1 MKLFFFP
8 RLNSPARMAVATVA
22 ALCLSACDDKP
33 ADVVKTAEQ
42 PAEQPAEAPAARPAE
57 ETAEAPVSL
66 ADSKEALFKHA
77 LFTMAQKV
85 TAPDLFPEM
94 NGEVK
99 TMLEMLDTYYTA
111 LCNEKGDAAERARV
125 ALMIAKTTRD
135 LGAFA
140 KAQAAYERALADIE
154 AAPKDDYAKSAA
166 LSGIG
171 SCLLAQNKAE
181 EALTWYEKALAVD
194 EEIYKAVAP
203 AEGEAVE
210 SDEVPAPL
218 AKAAANLLDS
228 YRCMGDCQ
236 NYNGDPEGA
245 LTTYKKGQDVINA
258 LKKLSPEMSVS
269 FVKLLTVL
277 GNLENAN
284 GKSKEA
290 LGAWVMAARICQALN
305 ANSPRLDI
313 KAETKR
319 CHDAL
324 VPAIQS
330 VAQKVKEEQEANG
343 ETAAAE
349 ASADIAQ
356 TEPLAPLPAAEPAPE
371 PAAAPAP
378 AAAPSPAATPAK
390 PQPTKPQPAKQNN
403 KRRR

>member
-1 MKLFFFP
+1 MKLFSFP
-8 RLNSPARMAVATVA
+8 RLNSPARLAVATVA

-33 ADVVKTAEQ
+33 ADEVKTAEQ
-42 PAEQPAEAPAARPAE
+42 PAETPAEQPAEKAE
-57 ETAEAPVSL
+57 QPEEQAAPVSL
-66 ADSKEALFKHA
+66 ADSKEALFNQS
-77 LFTMAQKV
+77 LFVMAQKV
-85 TAPDLFPEM
+85 TSPELFPEL
-94 NGEVK
+94 NSEVK
-99 TMLEMLDTYYTA
+99 TMLEMLETYYTA
-111 LCNEKGDAAERARV
+111 LCKENGDAAERARA

-135 LGAFA
+135 LSAYA
-140 KAQAAYERALADIE
+140 KAQTAYERALADIE

-181 EALTWYEKALAVD
+181 EALAWYEKALAVD

-203 AEGEAVE
+203 AEGETVE
-210 SDEVPAPL
+210 GDEVPAPL

-236 NYNGDPEGA
+236 NFNGDPEGA
-245 LTTYKKGQDVINA
+245 LATYKKGQDVINA
-258 LKKLSPEMSVS
+258 IKKLSPEMSVS

-319 CHDAL
+319 CHDGL

-330 VAQKVKEEQEANG
+330 VAKKLQDEQEANG
-343 ETAAAE
+343 ETTDAAAE
-349 ASADIAQ
+349 ATADIAQ
-356 TEPLAPLPAAEPAPE
+356 TEPLAPLPEATPAPTPE

-378 AAAPSPAATPAK
+378 APTPV
-390 PQPTKPQPAKQNN
+390 KPQPAKQNN

>member
-1 MKLFFFP
+1 MKFFP
-8 RLNSPARMAVATVA
+8 FSRFDGSARMTVAAVA

-33 ADVVKTAEQ
+33 ADEVKPAET
-42 PAEQPAEAPAARPAE
+42 PAEQKAEPAEQA
-57 ETAEAPVSL
+57 APVSL
-66 ADSKEALFKHA
+66 ADSKEALFNQA
-77 LFTMAQKV
+77 LFTIAKKV
-85 TAPDLFPEM
+85 TSPELFPEV

-99 TMLEMLDTYYTA
+99 TMLEMLETYYTA

-125 ALMIAKTTRD
+125 ALMIADTTRD
-135 LGAFA
+135 LHAYA
-140 KAQAAYERALADIE
+140 KAQGAYERALADIE
-154 AAPKDDYAKSAA
+154 AAPDKDAYAKSAA

-171 SCLLAQNKAE
+171 SCLLAQGKAT
-181 EALTWYEKALAVD
+181 EALTWYEKALAAD

-203 AEGEAVE
+203 AEGETVE
-210 SDEVPAPL
+210 GDEVPAPL

-236 NYNGDPEGA
+236 RAVDDPEAA
-245 LTTYKKGQDVINA
+245 LATYKKGQDVINA
-258 LKKLSPEMSVS
+258 IKKLSPEMSIS

-277 GNLENAN
+277 GNIENAN

-290 LGAWVMAARICQALN
+290 LGAWVMGARICQALN

-330 VAQKVKEEQEANG
+330 VAKKVQNEQEADG
-343 ETAAAE
+343 ENAGTTAE
-349 ASADIAQ
+349 AAADIAQ
-356 TEPLAPLPAAEPAPE
+356 TEPLAPLPAPEVKSEAAPE
-371 PAAAPAP
+371 PAP
-378 AAAPSPAATPAK
+378 AAAPAKPQPAK
-390 PQPTKPQPAKQNN
+390 PQPAKPQPAKPNN
-403 KRRR
+403 KNRR

>member
-1 MKLFFFP
+1 MKLFSFP
-8 RLNSPARMAVATVA
+8 RLNSPARLAVATVA

-33 ADVVKTAEQ
+33 ADEVKTAEQ
-42 PAEQPAEAPAARPAE
+42 PAETPAEQPAEKAE
-57 ETAEAPVSL
+57 QPEEQAAPVSL
-66 ADSKEALFKHA
+66 ADSKEALFNQA
-77 LFTMAQKV
+77 LFVMAQKV
-85 TAPDLFPEM
+85 TSPELFPEL
-94 NGEVK
+94 NSEVK
-99 TMLEMLDTYYTA
+99 TMLEMLETYYTA
-111 LCNEKGDAAERARV
+111 LCKENGDAAERARV

-135 LGAFA
+135 LSAYA
-140 KAQAAYERALADIE
+140 KAQTAYERALADIE

-181 EALTWYEKALAVD
+181 EALAWYEKALAVD
-194 EEIYKAVAP
+194 EELYKAVAP
-203 AEGEAVE
+203 AEGETVE
-210 SDEVPAPL
+210 GDEVPAPL

-236 NYNGDPEGA
+236 NFNGDPEGA
-245 LTTYKKGQDVINA
+245 LATYKKGQDVINA
-258 LKKLSPEMSVS
+258 IKKLSPEMSVS

-319 CHDAL
+319 CHDGL

-330 VAQKVKEEQEANG
+330 VAKKLQEEQEANG

-349 ASADIAQ
+349 ATADIAQ
-356 TEPLAPLPAAEPAPE
+356 TEPLAPLPEATPAPTPE

-378 AAAPSPAATPAK
+378 APTPV
-390 PQPTKPQPAKQNN
+390 KPQPAKQNN

>member
-1 MKLFFFP
+1 MKLFSFP
-8 RLNSPARMAVATVA
+8 RLNSPARLAVATVA

-33 ADVVKTAEQ
+33 ADEAKAAEQ
-42 PAEQPAEAPAARPAE
+42 PAETPAETPAEQPAEKAE
-57 ETAEAPVSL
+57 QSEEQAAPVSL
-66 ADSKEALFKHA
+66 ADSKEALFNQA
-77 LFTMAQKV
+77 LFVMAQKV
-85 TAPDLFPEM
+85 TSPDLFPEL
-94 NGEVK
+94 NSEVK
-99 TMLEMLDTYYTA
+99 TMLEMLETYYTA
-111 LCNEKGDAAERARV
+111 LCKENGDAAERARV

-135 LGAFA
+135 LSAYA
-140 KAQAAYERALADIE
+140 KAQTAYERALADIE

-194 EEIYKAVAP
+194 EELYKAVAP
-203 AEGEAVE
+203 AEGETVE
-210 SDEVPAPL
+210 GDEVPAPL

-236 NYNGDPEGA
+236 NFNGDPEGA

-258 LKKLSPEMSVS
+258 IKKLSPDMSVS
-269 FVKLLTVL
+269 FVKLLTVM

-319 CHDAL
+319 CHDGL

-330 VAQKVKEEQEANG
+330 VAKKLQDEQEANG

-349 ASADIAQ
+349 ATADIAQ
-356 TEPLAPLPAAEPAPE
+356 TEPLAPLPEATPAPAPE

-378 AAAPSPAATPAK
+378 APAPV
-390 PQPTKPQPAKQNN
+390 KPQPAKQNN

>member
-1 MKLFFFP
+1 MKLFSFP
-8 RLNSPARMAVATVA
+8 RLNSPARLAVATVA

-33 ADVVKTAEQ
+33 ADEAKTAEQ
-42 PAEQPAEAPAARPAE
+42 SAETPAETPAEQPAEKAE
-57 ETAEAPVSL
+57 QPEEQAAPVSL
-66 ADSKEALFKHA
+66 TDSKEALFNQA
-77 LFTMAQKV
+77 LFVMAQKV
-85 TAPDLFPEM
+85 TSPELFPEV
-94 NGEVK
+94 NSEVK
-99 TMLEMLDTYYTA
+99 TMLEMLETYYTA
-111 LCNEKGDAAERARV
+111 LCKENGDAAERARV

-135 LGAFA
+135 LSAYA

-194 EEIYKAVAP
+194 EELYKAVAP
-203 AEGEAVE
+203 AEGETVE
-210 SDEVPAPL
+210 GDEVPAPL

-236 NYNGDPEGA
+236 NFNGDPEGA

-258 LKKLSPEMSVS
+258 IKKLSPDMSVS
-269 FVKLLTVL
+269 FVKLLTVM

-319 CHDAL
+319 CHDGL

-330 VAQKVKEEQEANG
+330 VAKKLQDEQDANG
-343 ETAAAE
+343 ETTDAAAE
-349 ASADIAQ
+349 ATADIAQ
-356 TEPLAPLPAAEPAPE
+356 TEPLAPLPEATPAPAPE

-378 AAAPSPAATPAK
+378 APAPV
-390 PQPTKPQPAKQNN
+390 KPQPAKQNN

>member
-1 MKLFFFP
+1 MKLFSFP
-8 RLNSPARMAVATVA
+8 RLNSPARLAVATVA

-33 ADVVKTAEQ
+33 ADEAK
-42 PAEQPAEAPAARPAE
+42 PAEQPAETPAE
-57 ETAEAPVSL
+57 QPAEKAEQPEEQAAPVSL
-66 ADSKEALFKHA
+66 TDSKEALFNQA
-77 LFTMAQKV
+77 LFVMAQKV
-85 TAPDLFPEM
+85 TSPELFPEV
-94 NGEVK
+94 NSEVK
-99 TMLEMLDTYYTA
+99 TMLEMLETYYTA
-111 LCNEKGDAAERARV
+111 LCKENGDAAERARV

-135 LGAFA
+135 LSAYA
-140 KAQAAYERALADIE
+140 KAQTAYERALADIE

-194 EEIYKAVAP
+194 EELYKAVAP
-203 AEGEAVE
+203 AEGETVE
-210 SDEVPAPL
+210 GDEVPAPL

-236 NYNGDPEGA
+236 NFNGDPEGA

-258 LKKLSPEMSVS
+258 IKKLSPDMSVS
-269 FVKLLTVL
+269 FVKLLTVM

-319 CHDAL
+319 CHDGL

-330 VAQKVKEEQEANG
+330 VAKKLQDEQEANG
-343 ETAAAE
+343 ETTDAAAE
-349 ASADIAQ
+349 ATADIAQ
-356 TEPLAPLPAAEPAPE
+356 TEPLAPLPEATPAPAPE

-378 AAAPSPAATPAK
+378 APAPV
-390 PQPTKPQPAKQNN
+390 KPQPAKQNN

>member
-1 MKLFFFP
+1 MKLFSFTCW
-8 RLNSPARMAVATVA
+8 NSPARLAVATAV

-33 ADVVKTAEQ
+33 TDEAKPAETPAEQPAEKAEQ
-42 PAEQPAEAPAARPAE
+42 PAEQA
-57 ETAEAPVSL
+57 APVSL
-66 ADSKEALFKHA
+66 ADSKEALFNQA
-77 LFTMAQKV
+77 LFVMGQKV
-85 TAPDLFPEM
+85 TSPDLFPEL
-94 NGEVK
+94 NSEVK
-99 TMLEMLDTYYTA
+99 NMLEMLETYYTA
-111 LCNEKGDAAERARV
+111 LCNENGDAAERARV
-125 ALMIAKTTRD
+125 ALMIADTTRN
-135 LGAFA
+135 LGAYA
-140 KAQAAYERALADIE
+140 KAQTAYERALADIE

-166 LSGIG
+166 LSGLA
-171 SCLLAQNKAE
+171 SCLLAQNKAG
-181 EALTWYEKALAVD
+181 EALAWYEKALAVD

-203 AEGEAVE
+203 AEGETVE
-210 SDEVPAPL
+210 GDEVPAPL

-236 NYNGDPEGA
+236 RFADDPETA

-258 LKKLSPEMSVS
+258 IKKLSPEMSVS

-319 CHDAL
+319 CHDGL

-330 VAQKVKEEQEANG
+330 VAKKLQDEQEANG
-343 ETAAAE
+343 ETAATE
-349 ASADIAQ
+349 ATADIAQ
-356 TEPLAPLPAAEPAPE
+356 TEPLAPLPEATPAPAPE

-378 AAAPSPAATPAK
+378 EPAPAATPA
-390 PQPTKPQPAKQNN
+390 PVKPQPAKQNN